1 MYRNSNGFSLAES
14 LIAFSCFMVIMAFFL
29 PFCLRMMVT
38 LQEKQQRVEA
48 LKFLQEGMEQAIVTN
63 EFESRTRMFENIV
76 YTFRWEGEGSENA
89 CVSYT
94 KGGDSHEI
102 CASE

>member
-1 MYRNSNGFSLAES
+1 MYRNSNGFSMAES

-29 PFCLRMMVT
+29 PFCIRMMVN
-38 LQEKQQRVEA
+38 LQDKQHRVEA

-63 EFESRTRMFENIV
+63 EFKSDSRRFEGVV
-76 YTFRWEGEGSENA
+76 YSFSWEDIDSKNA

-94 KGGDSHEI
+94 KEGDDHEV